1 MISIEKPIEPFI
13 EHNLKE
19 IKRTMSVKFDES
31 SIFLDDLFK
40 HALKLAL
47 NQAGD
52 KKTPITSNSINSL
65 KISVGIDIVC
75 YGAFN
80 SKMAYVTINETQKD
94 NVCFSSI
101 EMTEDHIGNLKLLPK
116 YTNQDIYFIEQFQS
130 IIKSAFQCFGK
141 RWYELTSDDFKVNKT
156 NSFKIIERNEF
167 PCIYFDDARCYT
179 TNRLVS
185 KFFETMLKC
194 IGVSMRDYDCRLK
207 NLCIT
212 IPSDFHTYQRL
223 TLKNC
228 LETIG
233 LNNYIMVNKSTS
245 LALPFLAKNLND
257 TTKKFIIDFG
267 SGN

>member
-101 EMTEDHIGNLKLLPK
+101 EMTEDHIGNLKSVAK
-116 YTNQDIYFIEQFQS
+116 IY
-130 IIKSAFQCFGK
+130 KP
-141 RWYELTSDDFKVNKT
+141 RYL
-156 NSFKIIERNEF
+156 
-167 PCIYFDDARCYT
+167 
-179 TNRLVS
+179 
-185 KFFETMLKC
+185 
-194 IGVSMRDYDCRLK
+194 
-207 NLCIT
+207 
-212 IPSDFHTYQRL
+212 FH
-223 TLKNC
+223 
-228 LETIG
+228 
-233 LNNYIMVNKSTS
+233 
-245 LALPFLAKNLND
+245 
-257 TTKKFIIDFG
+257 
-267 SGN
+267 